1 MTTSR
6 LPKKSL
12 ILCGCALY
20 LAYALV
26 WGLRQHEQSVAD
38 AALLATCRDTSASV
52 RGTALAEHGQRPAT
66 QPPPATPHTSMS
78 QQASWAKTRAP

>member
-12 ILCGCALY
+12 VLCGCALY

-38 AALLATCRDTSASV
+38 AELLAACRDTSASV
-52 RGTALAEHGQRPAT
+52 RGTALAEHGQRPAA
-66 QPPPATPHTSMS
+66 QPAPGTAHTSMPA
-78 QQASWAKTRAP
+78 QASWAQTRPR